1 MLKKWFLMFC
11 ALLTLLVSVD
21 AYALKQK
28 TKQKK
33 AKTSI
38 MKSTSKSSKK
48 KKRKSKTTTKYSKKK
63 GKKGR
68 SRYVVR
74 RNVEEAEE
82 IASIG
87 TSAPRLMIAQNK
99 EKSRLN
105 DSVRKTYFTN
115 PTQEVDEGFFAA
127 SFAVQKKTNTLQTL
141 QGTASAFKSLSGWD
155 DKKFYILTNELPVGT
170 IVRVTTSESKSI
182 CAKVINVLPEMGN
195 AIQYR
200 LSDAAVAILGITS
213 KTFPVSV
220 TY

>member
-1 MLKKWFLMFC
+1 MFKKWLFMFC
-11 ALLTLLVSVD
+11 ALLTLLLSVD
-21 AYALKQK
+21 AYAFKQK

-38 MKSTSKSSKK
+38 ARSTSKSSKK
-48 KKRKSKTTTKYSKKK
+48 KKRKTKTVAKYAKKK

-68 SRYVVR
+68 SRYGVQRKVVEKE
-74 RNVEEAEE
+74 V
-82 IASIG
+82 IANNE

-99 EKSRLN
+99 EKSRIN

-115 PTQEVDEGFFAA
+115 PTNEVDEGFFAA
-127 SFAVQKKTNTLQTL
+127 SFAAQKNANALQTL
-141 QGTASAFKSLSGWD
+141 QGTAASFKSLSGWE
-155 DKKFYILTNELPVGT
+155 DKKFYLLTNELPVGT
-170 IVRVTTSESKSI
+170 IVRVTTADLKSI

-200 LSDAAVAILGITS
+200 LSDAAVAILGITT
-213 KTFPVSV
+213 KTFTVSV